1 MAATV
6 DFADTN
12 IDPKRKI
19 ITDIIASANGN
30 AIKVHKFSKPDPNT
44 KEPTFDGVIF
54 FKNSIVDGKTHTQLY
69 FENNWTK
76 NDEIEIGEETIEKNA
91 YFDFRTVTENE
102 TFEDRKDDRD
112 KEISLA
118 ANAISTIS
126 DLKGRDKY
134 YNNNNNKLRL
144 IDSTTGQE
152 KYGDEIPA
160 NTLGGSTNKTYR
172 HIKGNE
178 RERLKRRTISSRTKL
193 ARKINLP

>member
-1 MAATV
+1 MAAT
-6 DFADTN
+6 ADTN

-30 AIKVHKFSKPDPNT
+30 AIKVHKFSKTDPNT

-69 FENNWTK
+69 FENNWTA
-76 NDEIEIGEETIEKNA
+76 NGSDDEITVGEETIEKNA

-134 YNNNNNKLRL
+134 YDSSPKLRL

-152 KYGDEIPA
+152 KYGAVIPL

-172 HIKGNE
+172 HTKGNN

>member
-1 MAATV
+1 MV

-19 ITDIIASANGN
+19 ITDIIASANDN
-30 AIKVHKFSKPDPNT
+30 AIKVHKFSKKDHDTN
-44 KEPTFDGVIF
+44 EPTFDGVIF

-69 FENNWTK
+69 FENDWKK
-76 NDEIEIGEETIEKNA
+76 NDSDDEITVDEETIEKNA

-102 TFEDRKDDRD
+102 TFEYRKNDRD

-134 YNNNNNKLRL
+134 YNNNNKLRL

-152 KYGDEIPA
+152 KYGAVIPA